1 MVTMSLFLFIILICL
16 REPKIVC
23 YLGTFKN
30 KLPLIIPAFIVTHSY
45 IMNSSEVKVP
55 KVTGKSCSITSKST
69 QFLLVHYPESN

>member
-1 MVTMSLFLFIILICL
+1 MSLFLFIILICL

-30 KLPLIIPAFIVTHSY
+30 KLPLIISAFIVTHSY

-55 KVTGKSCSITSKST
+55 KVTGKLEKVA
-69 QFLLVHYPESN
+69 LLQAKVLNFY